1 MELEKLIEQFKQE
14 QTEET
19 ADYREPD
26 FNRFDAPIPGQS
38 LTDEQLSEFN
48 TLLENE
54 IKGSFSNR

>member
-26 FNRFDAPIPGQS
+26 FNRFDAPRPVQ
-38 LTDEQLSEFN
+38 
-48 TLLENE
+48 
-54 IKGSFSNR
+54 